1 MAKITIG
8 EGFWATIYGY
18 LNSMFTELY
27 AWAATNNAKVTNA
40 DHTGDAT
47 GSGALT
53 LSNTGV
59 AAGSYNNANITVDTK
74 GRLTAASDGSV
85 VSKFAAT
92 MDLLGADV
100 ENILNTSVTSEP
112 YSISF
117 FWLNPV
123 EAKYEPVNLL
133 YRYVFIPGLNFYR
146 LYIYSV
152 DALSG
157 VLIKILY

>member
-27 AWAATNNAKVTNA
+27 DWAATNNAKVTNA
-40 DHTGDAT
+40 THTGDAT

-59 AAGSYNNANITVDTK
+59 AAGSYNNPNITVDSK
-74 GRLTAASDGSV
+74 GRLTAASNGSV

-92 MDLLGADV
+92 LDLTGGATT
-100 ENILNTSVTSEP
+100 ILNTSVTTEP

-117 FWLNPV
+117 FYLDPV
-123 EAKYEPVNLL
+123 TSQYELANIF
-133 YRYVFIPGLNFYR
+133 YRYVFVPGLGFYR
-146 LYIYSV
+146 LYIYPT
-152 DALSG
+152 DTLAG
-157 VLIKILY
+157 VLVKILY